1 MLIAVSAISVSEG
14 VCGPYDAELQR
25 IRLGADQPSLA
36 ATFGDMVSD
45 PCGVAA
51 RSSAELKELEAA
63 LPGKKEIAAETV
75 VSYEAAAAA
84 KNAAAE
90 DKRKFLSAHPE
101 FAASPKYTS
110 YFEIDAKKKAIIDR
124 LEKDAAAYSNVNA
137 MLSSEGAASA
147 YECSKFAER
156 KMRNECISARNKTFD
171 KVRDVFSKRA
181 ALAKKLKLCI
191 IINKI
196 PGSCRSTVINS
207 DNCPLTAKSLLK
219 LSTPADIFDS
229 YNIDKGLLN
238 TGGDVCAMGKKEY
251 LALIDDYERN
261 KNSAVESAVKKE
273 TPGEKSNKIAFAGL
287 DGALTTAAYREEQ
300 AKKKNAEAKDLLAQ
314 MEKRKKE
321 LTAEIKDNTTKC
333 ADARC
338 SPEITR
344 PGYIREYSIDIVPQ
358 MPIVTAAG
366 LPAGGEWAFNV
377 AWSYKRVVCNYPP
390 ETAQKTA
397 GGSFDSSVYN
407 NEKKIFGGNV
417 HLTYT
422 VDCPKGKVSAVY
434 DGKIT
439 GTEPGTPQVHD
450 EIRSRLESL
459 NVNNSNI
466 NKENEAKAKGKEVKD
481 KKITLDETSDLKILE
496 QIVCQESRYHQFSPS
511 GTGFPY
517 ATNEMD
523 IGLFQVRTV
532 STVEDHCDVAWN
544 WRHNVRRGVEIYA
557 QKSKDA
563 LGHNRSEVNPNYG
576 NNEELQNCIKKK
588 VQSFINT
595 KSLIDGNN
603 EFLVELAGEVAG
615 AIWRKRSI
623 GEKNTSAL
631 IKILGDKSFAE
642 LVELIK
648 KLKDIPPPLPSAQ
661 DAFNP
666 EITNIQREAIRR
678 YNGGREHKFEIYEGK
693 WDSCGGDWSVFP
705 KTKPENIEYVNEVLS
720 RKVDCPDK

>member
-196 PGSCRSTVINS
+196 PGSCRSTVISS

-229 YNIDKGLLN
+229 YNIDNGLLN
-238 TGGDVCAMGKKEY
+238 TGGDICATGKKEY

-321 LTAEIKDNTTKC
+321 LTAGIKDNTTKC

-390 ETAQKTA
+390 EAAQKTA

-563 LGHNRSEVNPNYG
+563 LGHNRSEVNPAYG
-576 NNEELQNCIKKK
+576 NNIELQRCIRNQMDAFMLENLLTDDESKI
-588 VQSFINT
+588 S
-595 KSLIDGNN
+595 
-603 EFLVELAGEVAG
+603 EFSELVSSAVCKQRGVANMG
-615 AIWRKRSI
+615 ALLKLLD
-623 GEKNTSAL
+623 E
-631 IKILGDKSFAE
+631 KSFKA
-642 LVELIK
+642 LTVLIS
-648 KLKDIPPPLPSAQ
+648 KLKGIPPPLTPSPDDE
-661 DAFNP
+661 DASV
-666 EITNIQREAIRR
+666 TQLQREAIRR
-678 YNGGREHKFEIYEGK
+678 YNGGREHKFEIDEEK
-693 WDSCGGDWSVFP
+693 RDSCGGDWGVFP
-705 KTKPENIEYVNEVLS
+705 KTKPENIKYVDEVLS